1 MPQRSDIVAA
11 AREWIDTPF
20 VWQASVKGVGAD
32 CRGLI
37 SGVARDL
44 GLPEADSFYARTAD
58 YAKVDPALLKAGLRA
73 VFDPATVERPGD
85 VLLLDIGGKPQ
96 HLAIYVGCGRMIHTY
111 GNNLSRV
118 IEVAMG
124 RAWRDKIDSVWTWRG
139 IA

>member
-58 YAKVDPALLKAGLRA
+58 YAKVDAALLKAGMRA
-73 VFDPATVERPGD
+73 LFDPVKEAAPGD
-85 VLLLDIGGKPQ
+85 VLLLKVGGRAQ
-96 HLAIYVGCGRMIHTY
+96 HLAIYVGAGRMIHTY
-111 GNNLSRV
+111 RNNIGKV
-118 IEVAMG
+118 IEVPVG
-124 RAWRDKIDSVWTWRG
+124 RSRPIDSIWAWRG